1 MQIKKL
7 PVSERP
13 YEKLELY
20 GSDNLSNA
28 ELLAIII
35 KTGTKEKTSI
45 ELAQEILSIRN
56 SNVAN
61 NNMRFLQDLS
71 IQELMKIN
79 GIGKVKSI
87 QIKAVCELAKR
98 MAKPLNI
105 NKIQINSA
113 KDVIELVMDELK
125 VERREKIKELILDS
139 KNKLIKIIDISFG
152 GTNSAQL
159 TIEQALSEPL
169 KISANSIILVHNHPS
184 GNPKPSEQD
193 IITTKKLY
201 LAARFMG
208 IQLLDH
214 IIIGD
219 DKYESV
225 LAPIRDNLEKQAKE
239 INT

>member
-56 SNVAN
+56 NNLAN

-71 IQELMKIN
+71 IQEFMKIN
-79 GIGKVKSI
+79 GIGKVKAI

-98 MAKPLNI
+98 MSKPLNI
-105 NKIQINSA
+105 DRIQINSA
-113 KDVIELVMDELK
+113 KDVAGLVMDELK
-125 VERREKIKELILDS
+125 IERQEKIKELILDS

-159 TIEQALSEPL
+159 TVEQVLSEPL

-193 IITTKKLY
+193 IITTKKMY

-208 IQLLDH
+208 IHLLDH
-214 IIIGD
+214 IVIGD

>member
-20 GSDNLSNA
+20 GSANLSNA

-56 SNVAN
+56 NNIAN

-71 IQELMKIN
+71 IQELMKIK
-79 GIGKVKSI
+79 GIGKVKAI
-87 QIKAVCELAKR
+87 QIEAVCELAKR
-98 MAKPLNI
+98 MSKPLNI
-105 NKIQINSA
+105 DRIQINSS
-113 KDVIELVMDELK
+113 KDVIDLVMDELK
-125 VERREKIKELILDS
+125 VEKREKIKELILDS

-159 TIEQALSEPL
+159 SIEQVLSEPL
-169 KISANSIILVHNHPS
+169 KMSANSIIIVHNHPS
-184 GNPKPSEQD
+184 GNPKPSGQD
-193 IITTKKLY
+193 IIATKKIY
-201 LAARFMG
+201 LAAKFMG
-208 IQLLDH
+208 IHLLDH